1 MAFYCILYE
10 VHKANDTK
18 WAFAHTHCHFV
29 AGVSST
35 QRQEQVNGQI
45 KANLMS
51 NSSLKRILDGFE
63 SVDKS
68 TANRL
73 LQAVIETKLP
83 ALTSDP
89 IIDEALKTL
98 TSYAGDLLR
107 EQYVLSLQ
115 YVCVPSGD
123 IEHQFHASHKDH
135 PNKFQVTC
143 FEATSVANSFCSCR
157 KPIWHGIVCR
167 HLLCTFRHVNFFMC
181 PLELFHPRWRRDFT
195 SISQLSNVAN
205 ASFGAIVCSSRADIS
220 IDSAI
225 PDSEDGRISQLSAI
239 AKELVLLSADDSQ
252 LYQMVRSALLSLSET
267 VQTKKNIMQSVGDE
281 EGIEVRNPL
290 RVQCRG
296 RPKTGSKRSKSLAE
310 KMQNYRKRK
319 ASKNKQI

>member
-181 PLELFHPRWRRDFT
+181 PLELFHPRWRRDSHQF
-195 SISQLSNVAN
+195 
-205 ASFGAIVCSSRADIS
+205 R
-220 IDSAI
+220 
-225 PDSEDGRISQLSAI
+225 
-239 AKELVLLSADDSQ
+239 
-252 LYQMVRSALLSLSET
+252 
-267 VQTKKNIMQSVGDE
+267 
-281 EGIEVRNPL
+281 
-290 RVQCRG
+290 
-296 RPKTGSKRSKSLAE
+296 
-310 KMQNYRKRK
+310 NYRMLQTRVLVQ
-319 ASKNKQI
+319 SFVRLEPI